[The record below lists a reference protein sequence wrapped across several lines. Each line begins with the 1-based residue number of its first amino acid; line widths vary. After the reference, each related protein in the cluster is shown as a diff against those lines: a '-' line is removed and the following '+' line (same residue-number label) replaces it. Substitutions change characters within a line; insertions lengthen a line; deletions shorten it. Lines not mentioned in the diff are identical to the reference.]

1 MFLKFFDVASGCDAL
16 IRQFSAQCQMS
27 KICFSTHTDVGD
39 NMLMIMMKYLPG
51 GDRVGEN
58 VDEDVDDHCQ
68 LLNICQVG
76 IECVHH
82 LPGVGSNLQDHL
94 EM

>member
-1 MFLKFFDVASGCDAL
+1 MFLKFFEVAFGCDAL

-39 NMLMIMMKYLPG
+39 NMLMIMIKYLPG

-58 VDEDVDDHCQ
+58 VDEDVDDHC
-68 LLNICQVG
+68 
-76 IECVHH
+76 
-82 LPGVGSNLQDHL
+82 
-94 EM
+94 